1 VSGIDINKTF
11 IDTRANLT
19 GTDTSKYYLV
29 KPKCFAC
36 NLMHIGRDEK
46 IPIAYNDTNSTL
58 CVTSAYYIF
67 KKKDKLNT
75 ILDEYINVFF
85 HCSEFDRR
93 TYFYTDSS
101 VRGNLKENRF
111 LEIKIPVPFKDGKPD
126 IERQQEVVNIWDGL
140 RKLRDDNLAIAEPLL
155 RLCEAKVEEL
165 KKTTPM
171 VELGQFIEP
180 SDERNISG
188 KYTIEDVS
196 GVSIEKRFIPTKAN
210 MKDVA
215 LDTYK
220 VVKTNDFCFVP
231 ITSRNGNRITI
242 ALNSE
247 NKNCIV
253 SSSYEVFRLR
263 DNKDFDSAYVFL
275 WFCRSEFDRYAR
287 YNSWGSAR
295 EAFSFEE
302 MRRVKVPKASI
313 EVQQAIVDIYQCAK
327 RAKDIA
333 ADADKQL
340 KTICPALLQYVIHN

>member
-1 VSGIDINKTF
+1 MDGVSLTSYKLVRPNTF
-11 IDTRANLT
+11 VYVTI
-19 GTDTSKYYLV
+19 TSR
-29 KPKCFAC
+29 
-36 NLMHIGRDEK
+36 NGEK
-46 IPIAYNDTNSTL
+46 ITLALNESNDT
-58 CVTSAYYIF
+58 YIVSSS
-67 KKKDKLNT
+67 
-75 ILDEYINVFF
+75 YAVFRIKEGSNLLHQYLF
-85 HCSEFDRR
+85 MWFNMSEFDRYAR
-93 TYFYTDSS
+93 YNSWGSAREAFSWQSMCLT
-101 VRGNLKENRF
+101 N
-111 LEIKIPVPFKDGKPD
+111 IPIPFKDGKPD